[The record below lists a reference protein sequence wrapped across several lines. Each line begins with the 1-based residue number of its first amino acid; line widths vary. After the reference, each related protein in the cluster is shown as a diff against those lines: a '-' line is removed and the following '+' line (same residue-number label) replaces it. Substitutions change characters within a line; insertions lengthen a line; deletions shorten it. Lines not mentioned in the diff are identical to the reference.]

1 MFVGLIADKV
11 APITQ
16 NVTEVQLAKHESIK
30 AILMRVSPAVLLEE
44 ISSAILNP
52 SVRLMGPVLQAQVRD
67 LIPSPLSFEQ
77 SLMVVWPQFVSL
89 IALSVICFAITYV
102 VFMRQEIRA

>member
-1 MFVGLIADKV
+1 
-11 APITQ
+11 
-16 NVTEVQLAKHESIK
+16 
-30 AILMRVSPAVLLEE
+30 
-44 ISSAILNP
+44 
-52 SVRLMGPVLQAQVRD
+52 MGPVLQAQVRD